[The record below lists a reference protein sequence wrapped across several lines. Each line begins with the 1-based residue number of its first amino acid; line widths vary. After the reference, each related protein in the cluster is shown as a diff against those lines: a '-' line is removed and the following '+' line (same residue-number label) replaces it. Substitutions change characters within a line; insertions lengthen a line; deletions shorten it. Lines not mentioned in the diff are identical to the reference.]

1 MASVAFADEMT
12 ITPFK
17 RLNVHGAVG
26 NLLSDYEY
34 SVVELS
40 GVDRPKANT
49 AAITP
54 QVVELPDRERFEQA
68 VAQWQHDIQFDSF
81 PEDMKEH
88 DSFAA
93 IVGHGFEVVPLI
105 AAHLRRRPS
114 FLFLALEEIFNEDP
128 VPEEAYG
135 RLDSVSAAWLEWL
148 RN

>member
-1 MASVAFADEMT
+1 MASVAFTDEMT

-17 RLNVHGAVG
+17 RLNVVGTAG
-26 NLLSDYEY
+26 NLLADFQY
-34 SVVELS
+34 SVGDTVS
-40 GVDRPKANT
+40 FGRPKANT

-54 QVVELPDRERFEQA
+54 QVVELPDRRRFEQA
-68 VAQWQHDIQFDSF
+68 VAMWQQDIQFDSF

-93 IVGHGFEVVPLI
+93 IVEQRFEVVPLI
-105 AAHLRRRPS
+105 AAHLRRQPS

-128 VPEEAYG
+128 VPEDAYG
-135 RLDSVSAAWLEWL
+135 RLDAVTAAWLEWL

>member
-1 MASVAFADEMT
+1 MASVAYADEMT

-17 RLNVHGAVG
+17 RLNVNWAPD
-26 NLLSDYEY
+26 NLLADFQY
-34 SVVELS
+34 SVVDLR
-40 GVDRPKANT
+40 GAGLPTANPV
-49 AAITP
+49 AMTP
-54 QVVELPDRERFEQA
+54 QVVELPDRQRFEHA
-68 VAQWQHDIQFDSF
+68 VAQWQQDIQFDSF

-88 DSFAA
+88 DSFAE
-93 IVGHGFEVVPLI
+93 IVEQGFEVVPLI

-135 RLDSVSAAWLEWL
+135 RLDAVTAAWLEWL